1 MIPYVL
7 FHSFDVFTIFYNVEN
22 SENKE
27 NPGMS
32 RCVQTISCHICLYHG
47 ISCHVSLYHGIIY
60 LFVLWYHI
68 YLSTW
73 CLLVRHGIMHLCVI
87 TLVLFSSPDFSTPAS
102 PLSALFPP
110 APDEGAECFG
120 ELDPMPVWDWSTTWV
135 EEMEAQY
142 RAQYTSQADAP
153 PACNTW
159 GHCRADRHCEDRR
172 ATGGGRV

>member
-1 MIPYVL
+1 MVSVVISLY
-7 FHSFDVFTIFYNVEN
+7 H
-22 SENKE
+22 
-27 NPGMS
+27 G
-32 RCVQTISCHICLYHG
+32 ISCHISLYHG

-68 YLSTW
+68 SLHMVSAGASWYHAS
-73 CLLVRHGIMHLCVI
+73 VCVI
-87 TLVLFSSPDFSTPAS
+87 TLVWFSSPDFSPPAS
-102 PLSALFPP
+102 PLSALFHP

-142 RAQYTSQADAP
+142 RAQYPSQADAP
-153 PACNTW
+153 PACDTW
-159 GHCRADRHCEDRR
+159 GHRRADRHCEDRR